1 MFCKVVV
8 ITEQAQRLRPVTLAA
23 TLLSKTFVSMDSM
36 QAMCRV
42 YSPPLLML
50 SMPEVIYQPC
60 WRLYGFFW
68 LTLNARHG

>member
-42 YSPPLLML
+42 YFFPPFLLL
-50 SMPEVIYQPC
+50 SMLEVIC
-60 WRLYGFFW
+60 
-68 LTLNARHG
+68 

>member
-23 TLLSKTFVSMDSM
+23 ALLSKTFVSMDPM

-42 YSPPLLML
+42 YFPPLLSL
-50 SMPEVIYQPC
+50 SMREVIC
-60 WRLYGFFW
+60 
-68 LTLNARHG
+68 

>member
-23 TLLSKTFVSMDSM
+23 TLLSKTFVSMDTM

-42 YSPPLLML
+42 YFFSPFLLL
-50 SMPEVIYQPC
+50 SMHEVIC
-60 WRLYGFFW
+60 
-68 LTLNARHG
+68 